1 MAMDFIKL
9 DIEGSQL
16 DALLGAGKCQ
26 AICIRRLWPRLNS
39 AGTTTKSINCS
50 APRAMNVVHFTEI
63 PSWLRRR
70 LSGTALAGSRP
81 ACAIAQGVFRMFP
94 KLQQDSCK
102 YYRSIDSVGNKILS
116 VALGGKA
123 NRGKGRRNDGNVST
137 NEIAI

>member
-1 MAMDFIKL
+1 VSL
-9 DIEGSQL
+9 DEVQT
-16 DALLGAGKCQ
+16 LL
-26 AICIRRLWPRLNS
+26 RS
-39 AGTTTKSINCS
+39 
-50 APRAMNVVHFTEI
+50 VETEI
-63 PSWLRRR
+63 FSAFGILSIR

-94 KLQQDSCK
+94 KLQQDSYK

>member
-1 MAMDFIKL
+1 MSL
-9 DIEGSQL
+9 DEVQT
-16 DALLGAGKCQ
+16 LL
-26 AICIRRLWPRLNS
+26 RS
-39 AGTTTKSINCS
+39 
-50 APRAMNVVHFTEI
+50 VETEI
-63 PSWLRRR
+63 FSAFGILSIR

-81 ACAIAQGVFRMFP
+81 ACAIAQGAFRMFP

>member
-1 MAMDFIKL
+1 VSL
-9 DIEGSQL
+9 DEVQT
-16 DALLGAGKCQ
+16 LL
-26 AICIRRLWPRLNS
+26 RS
-39 AGTTTKSINCS
+39 
-50 APRAMNVVHFTEI
+50 VETEI
-63 PSWLRRR
+63 FSAFGILSIR

-94 KLQQDSCK
+94 KLQQDSYK

-137 NEIAI
+137 NEIAV